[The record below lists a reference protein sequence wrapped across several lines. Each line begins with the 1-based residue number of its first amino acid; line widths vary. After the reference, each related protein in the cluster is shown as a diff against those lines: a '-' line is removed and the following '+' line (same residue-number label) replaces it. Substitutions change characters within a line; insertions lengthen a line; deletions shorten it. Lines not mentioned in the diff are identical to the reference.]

1 MSLKITEDIRSVTE
15 LKRRT
20 RGILEQV
27 HRTRRPVVLTVNGKA
42 DSVLIDARTYEK
54 HLKASNLS
62 RLLLPASKT
71 SQEGVRPCVLSCESS
86 RMPASFKLRS
96 PGVPNRY
103 RGDLDFIAADSAD
116 AATKFIN
123 ELENQAAALARFP
136 ERCPLIPENELL
148 GSRYR
153 HFLHGHYRTIFRVHG
168 RTVYVL
174 RVIHG
179 ARLLDT
185 SMFEIDR

>member
-1 MSLKITEDIRSVTE
+1 MPARFQVKITRSAEQDIEEIWT
-15 LKRRT
+15 
-20 RGILEQV
+20 
-27 HRTRRPVVLTVNGKA
+27 
-42 DSVLIDARTYEK
+42 
-54 HLKASNLS
+54 
-62 RLLLPASKT
+62 
-71 SQEGVRPCVLSCESS
+71 
-86 RMPASFKLRS
+86 
-96 PGVPNRY
+96 
-103 RGDLDFIAADSAD
+103 FIAADSAD

-153 HFLHGHYRTIFRVHG
+153 HLLHGHYRTIFRVHG